1 MRVGGT
7 ALTGMQVATA
17 RLARSAY
24 KVATMNT
31 GTSALERVS
40 AERPSAARPSA
51 PGSGQLGDSYKVHNF
66 QGPTQGTNTDLAFE
80 AIEQIQAVHSF
91 RANVAML
98 QADDERYGSLLDIV
112 V

>member
-31 GTSALERVS
+31 GTSAVERVS
-40 AERPSAARPSA
+40 AERPSA
-51 PGSGQLGDSYKVHNF
+51 PGAGQLGDSFKLHNF

-98 QADDERYGSLLDIV
+98 QADDERY
-112 V
+112 